1 MSLFNNCTSLHSTI
15 TIIKLNKYENTYVII
30 IAFLYVQIVT
40 NTIGIGQGSSND
52 RPHTHFFTDPY
63 SLVNKFLYLF
73 IYFYK
78 FRANGE

>member
-1 MSLFNNCTSLHSTI
+1 MLSNWLQILVFFYQRMSLFNNFTSLHSTI

-52 RPHTHFFTDPY
+52 RPHTHFFTDPI
-63 SLVNKFLYLF
+63 V
-73 IYFYK
+73 
-78 FRANGE
+78 